1 MRAREF
7 FEEVRDDVVELGG
20 LLIVASEG
28 GDDWRGPG
36 GSVGSCGVPD
46 PTAGAAMYNVAVRRV
61 ALARINRRIGE
72 LTRTVGSALRML
84 DGLRGADPDAAA
96 AIELRY
102 VDARDE
108 ADSAEALGRSERHVR
123 RLVNRGF
130 AWIDRSGLL
139 QCPLK

>member
-28 GDDWRGPG
+28 GDDWREPG
-36 GSVGSCGVPD
+36 GSSGVPD

-61 ALARINRRIGE
+61 VLARINRRIGE

-84 DGLRGADPDAAA
+84 DELRGADPDAAA

-102 VDARDE
+102 IDACDE

-130 AWIDRSGLL
+130 AWIDRSGCL
-139 QCPLK
+139 QCPPK